1 MPEDRD
7 TINDPEQIETAL
19 DQVFRL
25 LCLSVEAP
33 GSIPQDELGSWLRMA
48 ADERDR
54 QGDFGAARMLDALAA
69 QADDE

>member
-1 MPEDRD
+1 MNDTMRD
-7 TINDPEQIETAL
+7 PDQLEAAL

-25 LCLSVEAP
+25 LRMSVETP
-33 GSIPQDELGSWLRMA
+33 GSIPQAELGDWLRMA

-69 QADDE
+69 QADDD